1 MKPFDSTELRSSLRN
16 NVPPSMREAYAKV
29 VNAGMKIMFDKST
42 HKFMQQQMAAEG
54 EIDDKLA
61 EGVGQLMGM
70 LLQNSKGAFPQQLII
85 PAGIELMMHA
95 ADYAAQTGQDEVT
108 PDLMASAIQ
117 KFVFALFG
125 QAKVSP
131 DMLLGGIDKIA
142 SLHQQGGGQE
152 PPPEQGGMMAPQ
164 PQPGA

>member
-1 MKPFDSTELRSSLRN
+1 MKPFDSTQLRSELRN

-42 HKFMQQQMAAEG
+42 HKFMRQQMAAEG

-61 EGVGQLMGM
+61 EGVERLMMM
-70 LLQNSKGAFPQQLII
+70 LVKNSKGAFPHQLII

-117 KFVFALFG
+117 KFVFALFSS
-125 QAKVSP
+125 AKISP
-131 DMLLGGIDKIA
+131 EMLMGGIDKIVELDA
-142 SLHQQGGGQE
+142 AGRQ
-152 PPPEQGGMMAPQ
+152 PPPEQGGMMAQ
-164 PQPGA
+164 QGA

>member
-1 MKPFDSTELRSSLRN
+1 MKPTFDSTELRSSLRE

-54 EIDDKLA
+54 PIDDKLA
-61 EGVGQLMGM
+61 EGVGQLMSM
-70 LLQNSKGAFPQQLII
+70 LIQNSKGAFPQQLII
-85 PAGIELMMHA
+85 PAGIEMMMHA
-95 ADYAAQTGQDEVT
+95 ADYAAQTGQAEVT
-108 PDLMASAIQ
+108 PELMASAIQ
-117 KFVFALFG
+117 KFVFALFD

-142 SLHQQGGGQE
+142 SLQQGGGQ
-152 PPPEQGGMMAPQ
+152 PPPEQTGGMMAQ
-164 PQPGA
+164 QGA